1 VTSRRINRTPPAQ
14 FLRDECDWRS
24 CAELTRLK
32 VCVRYESIRECA
44 IGGDATAAAQLEKEY
59 PGWDRRPFKRIP
71 ERLVKERIKA
81 LQEEELLA
89 AASQICLQPDEIPA
103 NELYAKAVEEGRPLV
118 ALPVDIT
125 PEALAKVEGLDRKKY
140 KQFLAQRG
148 PLAREAGHFELD
160 WSLPD
165 ETLVS
170 CFRAMLKLYRPIPP
184 INQEQGSSSTLA
196 GLRLVYKALVVYR
209 LLGRQGLSITQAV
222 HALEAAGIPAP
233 YSMNREQRWGDAHQL
248 ATWLLSACSKGELTI
263 ALQRFL
269 MTRQGRKL
277 FGRQD

>member
-1 VTSRRINRTPPAQ
+1 MPSRRINRTLPAQ

-32 VCVRYESIRECA
+32 VCVRYEFIRECG
-44 IGGDATAAAQLEKEY
+44 IDGDATAAAQLEKEY
-59 PGWDRRPFKRIP
+59 PGWEGKPFKRIP

-81 LQEEELLA
+81 LQKEELLA

-103 NELYAKAVEEGRPLV
+103 NELYVKAVEAGRPLV

-125 PEALAKVEGLDRKKY
+125 PEALAKVEGLDWEKY

-148 PLAREAGHFELD
+148 PLAREAGFIEYD

-165 ETLVS
+165 ETLVN
-170 CFRAMLKLYRPIPP
+170 CFRATLQLYRSVPP
-184 INQEQGSSSTLA
+184 IEQERGLSSTLT
-196 GLRLVYKALVVYR
+196 GLQLVLKALVVKR
-209 LLGRQGLSITQAV
+209 LLGRYQLSITEAV
-222 HALEAAGIPAP
+222 RALETAGIPAP
-233 YSMNREQRWGDAHQL
+233 YSVNREQRWRDAHQL
-248 ATWLLSACSKGELTI
+248 GIGLLKACSKGELTI

-269 MTRQGRKL
+269 MTRQSRK
-277 FGRQD
+277 FF